1 MTDYREILRLCGQGI
16 GQRGIAASCNCSRNT
31 VSKVLT
37 RAAEVG
43 LSWPLKGYIT
53 NGELHELLFGSSAM
67 PPLRRRPDYEQVHRE
82 WNFTK
87 H

>member
-1 MTDYREILRLCGQGI
+1 VVRVLVSVESLRPVMEFHQTLKFP
-16 GQRGIAASCNCSRNT
+16 NCSRNT

-43 LSWPLKGYIT
+43 LSWPLKGDIT

-67 PPLRRRPDYEQVHRE
+67 PPLRRRPDYEVGVLGT
-82 WNFTK
+82 F
-87 H
+87 